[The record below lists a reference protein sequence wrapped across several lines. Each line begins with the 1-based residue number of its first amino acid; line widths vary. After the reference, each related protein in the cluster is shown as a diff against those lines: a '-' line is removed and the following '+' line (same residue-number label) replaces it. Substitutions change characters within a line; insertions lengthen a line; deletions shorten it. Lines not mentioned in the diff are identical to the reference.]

1 MQVNVSNLVPAI
13 VCALNSME
21 TNDMF
26 SKIVVGLDGSETSE
40 NALRLACDLAQKY
53 GSEIHL
59 VHTPQPQTVAFALG
73 AVAGYHAVTTMP
85 SSEDVRKAGETILGS
100 GKEIAKQCGQAVK
113 QTHMERGDP
122 ADQIIA
128 CAEDCGADL
137 IVTGRRGLG
146 SVGSL
151 VQGST
156 TQRVNH
162 LAKCACLSIV

>member
-1 MQVNVSNLVPAI
+1 
-13 VCALNSME
+13 
-21 TNDMF
+21 MF
-26 SKIVVGLDGSETSE
+26 KKIVAGLDGSEASE
-40 NALRLACDLAQKY
+40 KAFALACDLAQKY
-53 GSEIHL
+53 DSEIHL

-85 SSEDVRKAGETILGS
+85 SSDDVNASCEKIRS
-100 GKEIAKQCGQAVK
+100 QGQAIADK
-113 QTHMERGDP
+113 YNREITQSHMDRGDP
-122 ADQIIA
+122 AEQLVA
-128 CAEDCGADL
+128 CAEGCGADL

-162 LAKCACLSIV
+162 LAKCACLSVA

>member
-1 MQVNVSNLVPAI
+1 
-13 VCALNSME
+13 
-21 TNDMF
+21 MF
-26 SKIVVGLDGSETSE
+26 KKVVVGLDGSQTSE

-59 VHTPQPQTVAFALG
+59 VHTPEPHTVAFALG

-85 SSEDVRKAGETILGS
+85 SANEVKAAGQKVLNSAEA
-100 GKEIAKQCGQAVK
+100 IAKEFNLAIA
-113 QTHMERGDP
+113 QTHMDVGDP
-122 ADQIIA
+122 ADRIIE
-128 CAEDCGADL
+128 CAKACGADL

-146 SVGSL
+146 AVGAL

-162 LAKCACLSIV
+162 LAECACLSVV